1 MQQTLQPAGTALRP
15 VARPGGVK
23 ALSCAEGKT
32 VLQQSATSGVCPP
45 QSTAAAAPFILPIQT
60 IGSTKLCD
68 ALGSRLDLFYLLSW
82 RLKEDNPP
90 PVCNPQR
97 FSMCFFALLYS
108 SLNIH
113 SQHEMKLSLHS
124 F

>member
-15 VARPGGVK
+15 AARPGGVK

-32 VLQQSATSGVCPP
+32 VLQQSATSEVCPP

-68 ALGSRLDLFYLLSW
+68 ALGSRLDLFYLLS
-82 RLKEDNPP
+82 
-90 PVCNPQR
+90 
-97 FSMCFFALLYS
+97 
-108 SLNIH
+108 
-113 SQHEMKLSLHS
+113 
-124 F
+124 

>member
-1 MQQTLQPAGTALRP
+1 MQRAKLCSN
-15 VARPGGVK
+15 K
-23 ALSCAEGKT
+23 
-32 VLQQSATSGVCPP
+32 VLQVGSAHLKARQRQHLS
-45 QSTAAAAPFILPIQT
+45 LPIQT